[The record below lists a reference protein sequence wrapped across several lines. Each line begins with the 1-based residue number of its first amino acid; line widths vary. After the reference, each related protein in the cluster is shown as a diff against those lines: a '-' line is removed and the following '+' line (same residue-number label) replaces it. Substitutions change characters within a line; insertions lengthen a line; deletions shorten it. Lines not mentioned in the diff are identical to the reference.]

1 MGEFNMNLKSFKC
14 KKCGMIF
21 LNSRELDVHEINV
34 HIDKLYQCK
43 SCYKILWN
51 ADEFNEHIKKIHYTS
66 IPSLL
71 SSSFESGSSIA
82 SNKIQLMM
90 HKKKGWN

>member
-1 MGEFNMNLKSFKC
+1 MNLKSFKC

-43 SCYKILWN
+43 SCYKIL
-51 ADEFNEHIKKIHYTS
+51 
-66 IPSLL
+66 
-71 SSSFESGSSIA
+71 
-82 SNKIQLMM
+82 
-90 HKKKGWN
+90 

>member
-1 MGEFNMNLKSFKC
+1 MNLKSFKC

-51 ADEFNEHIKKIHYTS
+51 ADEFNDQAPEIVNK
-66 IPSLL
+66 
-71 SSSFESGSSIA
+71 EEEDVN
-82 SNKIQLMM
+82 SNLDIMSQC
-90 HKKKGWN
+90 N